1 MRLLSRL
8 DAALPVFARLSPDM
22 AAAVRKESPQLEL
35 PEQARITRVDY
46 AGDESGIVCWLD
58 LGGPEGGTKFVA
70 SITHLRFDPRHVLAR
85 EIAAYQKHRLK
96 RIRKETLLAMEFD
109 QALARLCNAG
119 LAPRLRLR
127 VPSGTVP
134 GLAPEGGF
142 VTG

>member
-22 AAAVRKESPQLEL
+22 AAAVRKESPQIEQPEL
-35 PEQARITRVDY
+35 ARITRVDY
-46 AGDESGIVCWLD
+46 AGDEGGILCSLD
-58 LGGPEGGTKFVA
+58 LGGPEGGTKFVV

-85 EIAAYQKHRLK
+85 EIAAYQKHRIK
-96 RIRKETLLAMEFD
+96 RIRKETLLVEELD

-119 LAPRLRLR
+119 LAPRQRLR

-134 GLAPEGGF
+134 GLGA
-142 VTG
+142 TKAAS